1 MKKVIVKNLEGIEIG
16 FVQIEDAQPW
26 IDAGVGQNVWGLPE
40 RPEMDAEGNPTGV
53 MLPAEYTVE
62 VVDISHE
69 HALEQCIAARKA
81 AYPTPEE
88 FMNAFFDGGEQAI
101 EIMRQVRLTI
111 KAAHPKP
118 VKEA

>member
-1 MKKVIVKNLEGIEIG
+1 MKKVIIKNM
-16 FVQIEDAQPW
+16 
-26 IDAGVGQNVWGLPE
+26 AGVQTHGAEMEDPSAWIADCVANNYWGLPE
-40 RPEMDAEGNPTGV
+40 RPELNEEGAPTGV

-81 AYPTPEE
+81 AYPSAED
-88 FMNAFFDGGEQAI
+88 FLNAYFDGGEQAL
-101 EIMRQVRLTI
+101 EALRQLRLQV

-118 VKEA
+118 VQE

>member
-1 MKKVIVKNLEGIEIG
+1 MKQVIVKNVFGE
-16 FVQIEDAQPW
+16 QIAGAKMEDPSAW
-26 IDAGVGQNVWGLPE
+26 IAECVANNYWGLPE
-40 RPEMDAEGNPTGV
+40 RPELNEEGAPTGV

>member
-1 MKKVIVKNLEGIEIG
+1 MFKIKVTEKSGASIEYIG
-16 FVQIEDAQPW
+16 DESVISKLPEM
-26 IDAGVGQNVWGLPE
+26 GHGLPE
-40 RPEMDAEGNPTGV
+40 RPELNGEGAPTGV

-69 HALEQCIAARKA
+69 YALQECLAARKA
-81 AYPTPEE
+81 AYPSPEE

>member
-1 MKKVIVKNLEGIEIG
+1 MKQVIVKNLLGE
-16 FVQIEDAQPW
+16 QIAGAKMEDPSAW
-26 IDAGVGQNVWGLPE
+26 IAECEEHRFWGEAGS
-40 RPEMDAEGNPTGV
+40 
-53 MLPAEYTVE
+53 YSVE

-69 HALEQCIAARKA
+69 HALEECIAARKA